1 MISSYPYISFYTLLL
16 SLADRALL
24 HTWDTPEVQD
34 HCRAINTQEIS
45 ANQKIAYF
53 FCTPEQ
59 VHHALNYIHT
69 SIFRWYFVLG
79 RSDTELLPEVF
90 SQIISQHN
98 VIGIA
103 SQNTRITNEPRV
115 MNIPI
120 GIENYGW
127 GRIELGLENC
137 PPGNDP
143 FLLTNFHDLS
153 SALSNKRRISPRLL
167 FSYSLGTN
175 LETRKAILYSGLKNK
190 YTRLQMPHSHFIN
203 NSDQNYLLEYL
214 HASIESGY
222 IVCPP
227 GNGIDT
233 HRFWQTLY
241 LGLTPIIFKDFW
253 LECYDHIVDYGY
265 KVIILDSVA
274 EIASLDLCSCDYIS
288 NNNYFEGFSLVR
300 KNNPL
305 HVEYWSDRITR
316 HAEKLLLTQ

>member
-16 SLADRALL
+16 TLADRAFLE
-24 HTWDTPEVQD
+24 TWDTPEAQD
-34 HCRAINTQEIS
+34 HCRAINTREIS
-45 ANQKIAYF
+45 SNQNIAYF

-59 VHHALNYIHT
+59 IHHALNYINT
-69 SIFRWYFVLG
+69 SSYQWYVVLG
-79 RSDTELLPEVF
+79 RSDTELLPDLF
-90 SQIISQHN
+90 RHIISQHN

-103 SQNTRITNEPRV
+103 AQNTRITNEPRLI
-115 MNIPI
+115 NIPI

-137 PPGNDP
+137 PLGNDP
-143 FLLTNFHDLS
+143 FLLTNFHELS
-153 SALSNKRRISPRLL
+153 SALSNNRRIYPRLL

-175 LETRKAILYSGLKNK
+175 LKTRKAILHSGLSNK
-190 YTRLQMPHSHFIN
+190 YTRLLMPHSYFIN
-203 NSDQNYLLEYL
+203 NRDQHCLLEYL

-253 LECYDHIVDYGY
+253 LECYSHIADFNY
-265 KVIILDSVA
+265 KVIVLDSVD
-274 EIASLDLCSCDYIS
+274 ELASLDLSSCDDIS
-288 NNNYFEGFSLVR
+288 TNNYFEGFRLAH
-300 KNNPL
+300 KHNPL
-305 HVEYWSDRITR
+305 HVDYWSDRIRR
-316 HAEKLLLTQ
+316 HAENFS